1 METKILGSRKGGD
14 DSSAWE
20 ELSEVTIA
28 SNPADLR
35 RLAAFLTKCADDIEE
50 HGTSFGHTH
59 LRDEPNL
66 QPWTGEAADVIVT
79 RTESLTSQ

>member
-1 METKILGSRKGGD
+1 METKIFGSRKGGD

-20 ELSEVTIA
+20 ELSEVTVA

-35 RLAAFLTKCADDIEE
+35 RLAAFLTQCANDIEE

-59 LRDEPNL
+59 LRDEPDL
-66 QPWTGEAADVIVT
+66 RPWTGKAADVIVT
-79 RTESLTSQ
+79 RAKALSD